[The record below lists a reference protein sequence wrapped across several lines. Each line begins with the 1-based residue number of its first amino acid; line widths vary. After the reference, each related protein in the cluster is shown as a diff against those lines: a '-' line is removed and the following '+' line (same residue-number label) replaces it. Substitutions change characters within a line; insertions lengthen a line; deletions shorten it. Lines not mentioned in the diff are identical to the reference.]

1 MCQHSA
7 GLAFH
12 QQRHELANLRLGES
26 GMQGVNDP
34 RDIGRR
40 DIRVDFRYSRDHLVN
55 LHGFVRL
62 RHRRIFN

>member
-12 QQRHELANLRLGES
+12 QQRHELANFRVVES
-26 GMQGVNDP
+26 GMQGVYDP
-34 RDIGRR
+34 RDISGR
-40 DIRVDFRYSRDHLVN
+40 DLGVDRRYPRDHLVN

-62 RHRRIFN
+62 RHRRVFN